1 MRKYLKKIFEE
12 YRRYFVL
19 LFFLFVSLAFL
30 PMNRGEK
37 LRNIKRYAFGS
48 FAYLT
53 YVENQIAELFTNAEE
68 IERLQKQNA
77 RLMLENNLLR
87 EYALENSELKR
98 MLEFRDTTELP
109 LLPAKVISKLVS
121 SIQGNLIIDRG
132 ENDGVKAAMPVIT
145 PEGLVGIVVRTAA
158 DFSVVR
164 TLQNTNFKLAV
175 EIQRNRFKGIM
186 GWDGKN
192 LFIKNVPTSA
202 NIKAGDRV
210 VTSDFSTLLPPRI
223 SIGITLKPEKTV
235 SGLLSNVLV
244 KPFVDFTSVKNLF
257 VVKVLQNP
265 ELNKVKLN
273 LLSGE

>member
-12 YRRYFVL
+12 YRQYFVL

-145 PEGLVGIVVRTAA
+145 PEGLVGIVVQTAA

-175 EIQRNRFKGIM
+175 EIQRNRFTGIM

-202 NIKAGDRV
+202 NINAGDRV

-223 SIGITLKPEKTV
+223 SVGITLKPEKTV